1 MTAVVPQMKFSR
13 RSYIIFATSALA
25 LPALSGIAKAQS
37 YPARPVRVIVSL
49 GAGTGPDIVAR
60 LLMLWTAPPPARE
73 CHRCGCC

>member
-1 MTAVVPQMKFSR
+1 MKFSR
-13 RSYIIFATSALA
+13 RTYILFATSALT
-25 LPALSGIAKAQS
+25 LPALSGVAMAQS
-37 YPARPVRVIVSL
+37 YPERPVRVIVSL